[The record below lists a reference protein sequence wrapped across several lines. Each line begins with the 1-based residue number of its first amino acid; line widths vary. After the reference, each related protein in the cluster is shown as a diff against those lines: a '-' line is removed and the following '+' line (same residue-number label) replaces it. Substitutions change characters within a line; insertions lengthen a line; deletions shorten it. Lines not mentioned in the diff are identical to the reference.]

1 MKPGAVHGGALFS
14 AIGEDFAHL
23 DRSREI
29 VAADVLDAWFDPPPA
44 VLETLRAYLPFLAR
58 TSPPVQAEGLV
69 AAIAA
74 ARSVPPESVLVGAG
88 SSALLFGCLPRIVEP
103 GATVLRLDPMYGEY
117 EHLCE
122 TVLEAQVVQHRLRP
136 EDDFRVR
143 AEELFTLCRDLE
155 PEAVFLVNPNNP
167 TGRHWPRAEL
177 LAWLD
182 TLPAET
188 LVIVDETYI
197 DFAAPDESLEREA
210 AARRN
215 LLVLKSMSKVYALSG
230 LRVGYLI
237 GPPPLVDF
245 LSAFQ
250 PPWAVSLLGQV
261 AAVEALRAT
270 DYYAA
275 CWERTR
281 LFRAEVMASM
291 PAVRVFPSESN
302 FYLVE
307 LEAPGRAA
315 EALRAQGIHVRECQS
330 MGPILADRFLR
341 IAVRSREENARI
353 AAAIQGV
360 S

>member
-1 MKPGAVHGGALFS
+1 MKQGAFHGGAFFS

-23 DRSREI
+23 ERSREI
-29 VAADVLDAWFDPPPA
+29 IAADVLDAWFDPPPA

-58 TSPPVQAEGLV
+58 TSPPVQAEGLL
-69 AAIAA
+69 AAIAV
-74 ARSVPPESVLVGAG
+74 ARSVPQESVLVGAG
-88 SSALLFGCLPRIVEP
+88 SSALLFGCLPRLVEP

-136 EDDFRVR
+136 EDDFQVH
-143 AEELFTLCRDLE
+143 AADLSALCRDLE
-155 PEAVFLVNPNNP
+155 PDAVFLVNPNNP
-167 TGRHWPRAEL
+167 TGRLWPRAEL

-182 TLPAET
+182 TLPAPT
-188 LVIVDETYI
+188 LVVVDETYL
-197 DFAAPDESLEREA
+197 DFAAPDQSLERDA

-230 LRVGYLI
+230 LRVGYLV
-237 GPPPLVDF
+237 GSPPLVDF

-261 AAVEALRAT
+261 AAVEALRASH
-270 DYYAA
+270 YYTA

-281 LFRAEVMASM
+281 SLRAEMTAM
-291 PAVRVFPSESN
+291 LPGVRVYPSDAN

-307 LEAPGRAA
+307 LEEPARVAA
-315 EALRAQGIHVRECQS
+315 ALLVQGIYVRECQS
-330 MGPILADRFLR
+330 MGPVLADRFLR

-353 AAAIQGV
+353 AAAIQGLL
-360 S
+360 